1 MGITDKKIRG
11 IMPEVLF
18 LKRVLNDY
26 TALNRE
32 SITANIIGCL
42 IFALIKNSESFI
54 FFRFTTESTSC
65 PPGLMKKIKK
75 LISNNIEVHLKHLH

>member
-42 IFALIKNSESFI
+42 IFALIKN
-54 FFRFTTESTSC
+54 
-65 PPGLMKKIKK
+65 
-75 LISNNIEVHLKHLH
+75 